1 MAEEAPFELVPL
13 RGASN
18 ELGLRKPSWRKGLYE
33 LRAGEVV
40 VGLLDVKAWS
50 GASRARTAAGDWR
63 IDRPRGFAQRRI
75 RVLTPDGGEELA
87 TVDRDWT
94 GRRATLRLDG
104 DRYELRAHGWWKPR
118 WVWTG
123 DGGDLAAL
131 TTRETFREEKGRV
144 TLTPAGEA
152 SPHADLLVLL
162 GAHLALLSA
171 REQAAAAG

>member
-1 MAEEAPFELVPL
+1 VAEEAPFELVPL
-13 RGASN
+13 RGAGN

-50 GASRARTAAGDWR
+50 GASRATSAAGEWR
-63 IDRPRGFAQRRI
+63 IDRQRGFSQRRV
-75 RVLTPDGGEELA
+75 RVLSADGEREVA

-94 GRRATLRLDG
+94 GRKAVVELDG
-104 DRYELRAHGWWKPR
+104 RRHELRAHGWWKPR
-118 WVWTG
+118 WVWTC
-123 DGGDLAAL
+123 DGAELAAL
-131 TTRETFREEKGRV
+131 TARETFREEKGRV

-152 SPHADLLVLL
+152 SPHADLLALL

-171 REQAAAAG
+171 REQAAAT